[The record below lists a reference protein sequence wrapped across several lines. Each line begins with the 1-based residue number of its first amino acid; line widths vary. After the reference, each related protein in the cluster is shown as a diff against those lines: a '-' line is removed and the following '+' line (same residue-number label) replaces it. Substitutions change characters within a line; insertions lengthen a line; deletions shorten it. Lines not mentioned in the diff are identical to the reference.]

1 MARLVLRGGCAVALL
16 LVGAVGGLATV
27 LLHQR
32 GWGLALGL
40 AAGAASTLALPRG
53 WWSRVAFM
61 LGWMGAVV
69 WAMVPRAEG
78 GYLIPG
84 NTAGYALL
92 VGSFVVLLV
101 ALSTSGPRGGSRDD
115 PGDSRP
121 PT

>member
-1 MARLVLRGGCAVALL
+1 MGLVPRGGCAVALL
-16 LVGAVGGLATV
+16 AVGAAAGLATV

-40 AAGAASTLALPRG
+40 AAAAATTLALPRG

-69 WAMVPRAEG
+69 WAMMPRSEG
-78 GYLIPG
+78 DYLIPA
-84 NTAGYALL
+84 NASGYAVL

-101 ALSTSGPRGGSRDD
+101 ALATSGPTRGSRDD
-115 PGDSRP
+115 PGDS
-121 PT
+121 PTPT

>member
-1 MARLVLRGGCAVALL
+1 VARLVLRGGCAVALL
-16 LVGAVGGLATV
+16 LVGAAGGVATV

-40 AAGAASTLALPRG
+40 VAGAASTLALPRG

-78 GYLIPG
+78 DYLIPG
-84 NTAGYALL
+84 NASGYALL

-101 ALSTSGPRGGSRDD
+101 ALATSGPRGGSRDD
-115 PGDSRP
+115 PGDSP
-121 PT
+121 SPT